1 MGDGNNVKP
10 VIVMAVQLMKPLCS
24 HLKLV
29 NLVACKLHLDK
40 AVFTKGAVNGT
51 LEVHR
56 RELLDLVQLRLINA
70 NTQVSPRERKGCHHF
85 LL

>member
-1 MGDGNNVKP
+1 M
-10 VIVMAVQLMKPLCS
+10 
-24 HLKLV
+24 
-29 NLVACKLHLDK
+29 ACKLHLDK

-56 RELLDLVQLRLINA
+56 HELLDLVQLRLINA
-70 NTQVSPRERKGCHHF
+70 NTQVSPRERKDCHRF

>member
-1 MGDGNNVKP
+1 M
-10 VIVMAVQLMKPLCS
+10 
-24 HLKLV
+24 

-40 AVFTKGAVNGT
+40 AVFTKGAVSGT

-70 NTQVSPRERKGCHHF
+70 KTQAQTTSNSKSGSPFTIITISSLAENDFALSNVIVIIKQF
-85 LL
+85 L